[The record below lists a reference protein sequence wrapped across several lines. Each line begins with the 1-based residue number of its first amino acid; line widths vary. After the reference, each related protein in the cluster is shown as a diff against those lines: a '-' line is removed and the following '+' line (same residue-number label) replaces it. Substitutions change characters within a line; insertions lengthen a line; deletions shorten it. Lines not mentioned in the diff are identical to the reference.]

1 MLVLNRR
8 IGERLVI
15 EHAGVLVEVAVTGVK
30 GNQVSLG
37 IIAPKHIPV
46 HREEV
51 YRRLKQEGATR
62 YQGNEQAANT
72 RNQSE
77 SA

>member
-15 EHAGVLVEVAVTGVK
+15 EVDGMKIEVAVTGVK

-51 YRRLKQEGATR
+51 YRRLKQEGTTR
-62 YQGNEQAANT
+62 YNNDQAST
-72 RNQSE
+72 RTAE